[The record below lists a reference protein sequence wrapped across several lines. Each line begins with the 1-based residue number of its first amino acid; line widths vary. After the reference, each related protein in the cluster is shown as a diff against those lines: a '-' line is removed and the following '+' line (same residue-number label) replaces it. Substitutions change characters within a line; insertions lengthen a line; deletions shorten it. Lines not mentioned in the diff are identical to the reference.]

1 MIIGTAADDDTLEGN
16 GDTTGGAFDNEDN
29 ELRTALKFKG
39 DAIWTDVIAI
49 SSRKKHVKGF
59 FLPHFIIIGTI

>member
-1 MIIGTAADDDTLEGN
+1 MIIGAVVDDDTLEDN
-16 GDTTGGAFDNEDN
+16 GDITGGAFDN

-39 DAIWTDVIAI
+39 DAIWTDVIAM

-59 FLPHFIIIGTI
+59 FLPHFIIIIGTI

>member
-1 MIIGTAADDDTLEGN
+1 MIIGTDADDTLEGN
-16 GDTTGGAFDNEDN
+16 GDTAGGAFEN

-39 DAIWTDVIAI
+39 DAIWTDVIAM